1 MISKEKF
8 LRMISINRDDL
19 YSGLFEY
26 RQVNK
31 EHIAVLKED
40 LIGMQNKCDEL

>member
-8 LRMISINRDDL
+8 LRIFSINRDGL
-19 YSGLFEY
+19 YSELFEY

-40 LIGMQNKCDEL
+40 LIRMQNKCNKL